1 MKKEL
6 RNILYRIEQAIRFI
20 EDERTTINRRVLGN
34 SVEITKFTGSELNQL
49 LIARDEIE
57 NLIKPRQTDSDN

>member
-20 EDERTTINRRVLGN
+20 EDERTTISRRVLGN

>member
-49 LIARDEIE
+49 LIAREEIE